1 MRHGEATSYVTFV
14 SLGALSDYAEALF
27 LRVSGGGLLE
37 DAAGGLWQAGVM
49 NLSPVELRVLG
60 ALIEKEITTP
70 EYYPLSLNALLAAS
84 NQRSSRDPVM
94 ELSEEEVR
102 QALHGL
108 EDLGLVSPTRDARVS
123 KWEHHA
129 RTVLNLRRDETAV
142 LALLLLRGP
151 QTPGEIRSRADRL
164 YSFDDLPQVTST
176 LDRMAGRS
184 PAAAGQPMTPEAT
197 GPLTAVLARQPGARE
212 SRYMHLLGGDVPA
225 GAATGPGR
233 AGSSPVGAGSAGASG
248 SDGER
253 MVDLERTVEGLLADV
268 RELKARVDLLDG
280 GSREGFSDE
289 NRGKSGDRDKN
300 EDAPV

>member
-1 MRHGEATSYVTFV
+1 MI
-14 SLGALSDYAEALF
+14 LS
-27 LRVSGGGLLE
+27 V
-37 DAAGGLWQAGVM
+37 
-49 NLSPVELRVLG
+49 VELRVLG

-108 EDLGLVSPTRDARVS
+108 EDVGLVSPTRDARVS

-164 YSFDDLPQVTST
+164 YSFDDLPQVAST
-176 LDRMAGRS
+176 LDRMAGR
-184 PAAAGQPMTPEAT
+184 PAVAAEQRITPEST
-197 GPLTAVLARQPGARE
+197 GPLTAVLPRQPGARE

-225 GAATGPGR
+225 GAAAGR
-233 AGSSPVGAGSAGASG
+233 AGSAPVSASGSAGSG
-248 SDGER
+248 VGVADGSGAGGER
-253 MVDLERTVEGLLADV
+253 LHVERVGRLERTVEGLLAEV
-268 RELKARVDLLDG
+268 RELKARVDAFDG
-280 GSREGFSDE
+280 GSAEVFSEKNRE
-289 NRGKSGDRDKN
+289 KSVAPDKN

>member
-1 MRHGEATSYVTFV
+1 MTLSVVEA
-14 SLGALSDYAEALF
+14 
-27 LRVSGGGLLE
+27 
-37 DAAGGLWQAGVM
+37 
-49 NLSPVELRVLG
+49 RVLG
-60 ALIEKEITTP
+60 ALLEKEITTP

-108 EDLGLVSPTRDARVS
+108 GDLGLVSPTRDGRVS

-164 YSFDDLPQVTST
+164 YSFDDLAQVTST

-184 PAAAGQPMTPEAT
+184 PAAAGQPIIPEAT

-233 AGSSPVGAGSAGASG
+233 AGSSPVGVVSGGLG

-253 MVDLERTVEGLLADV
+253 MLDLERTVEGLLVDV

-280 GSREGFSDE
+280 GSRERFSDKSQ
-289 NRGKSGDRDKN
+289 GKSGGWDKN

>member
-1 MRHGEATSYVTFV
+1 
-14 SLGALSDYAEALF
+14 
-27 LRVSGGGLLE
+27 
-37 DAAGGLWQAGVM
+37 M

-84 NQRSSRDPVM
+84 NQRSSREPVM

-164 YSFDDLPQVTST
+164 YSFDDLAQVTST
-176 LDRMAGRS
+176 LDRMVGRS
-184 PAAAGQPMTPEAT
+184 QAVAGQPMTPEAT

-225 GAATGPGR
+225 GTATGAGR
-233 AGSSPVGAGSAGASG
+233 AASSPVGVGSAGGSG

-253 MVDLERTVEGLLADV
+253 ILDLERTVEGLLADV

-280 GSREGFSDE
+280 GSGEGSSDN
-289 NRGKSGDRDKN
+289 NRGKSGGWDKN
-300 EDAPV
+300 EDVPV